1 MARDESRFIF
11 FLPHNLMSTDLELMF
26 TVFKLM
32 SIALELMFTACKHK
46 FSRYRDTFFLVIA
59 NNRIKSPKQ
68 PKSHQIIC
76 VIQYF
81 SVFLQTNEI
90 INLKPSCVQRQLIG
104 EILNRFERRGLR
116 VAGMKMMQLSD
127 EILRE
132 HYAHLVDKPFFP
144 SLAAS
149 MQASPVVAL
158 ALEGVDAV
166 QVVRTM
172 TGSTNG
178 REAAPGTIRGDY
190 SMSNQQ
196 NIVHASDSTSNAEI
210 ELRRFFKDEEIFD
223 YQSGAFGYIYG
234 SGEAK

>member
-1 MARDESRFIF
+1 MKK
-11 FLPHNLMSTDLELMF
+11 LVTTMMGVMLM
-26 TVFKLM
+26 TV
-32 SIALELMFTACKHK
+32 SAIAQVTPM
-46 FSRYRDTFFLVIA
+46 V
-59 NNRIKSPKQ
+59 
-68 PKSHQIIC
+68 
-76 VIQYF
+76 
-81 SVFLQTNEI
+81 
-90 INLKPSCVQRQLIG
+90 
-104 EILNRFERRGLR
+104 
-116 VAGMKMMQLSD
+116 
-127 EILRE
+127 
-132 HYAHLVDKPFFP
+132 LVDKPFFP

-210 ELRRFFKDEEIFD
+210 ELKRFFKDEEIFD

>member
-1 MARDESRFIF
+1 MFSA
-11 FLPHNLMSTDLELMF
+11 LELMF
-26 TVFKLM
+26 TVLEYM
-32 SIALELMFTACKHK
+32 SIALELMFTACEHN
-46 FSRYRDTFFLVIA
+46 FSRCRDTFFLINA
-59 NNRIKSPKQ
+59 NNRIKSPRQ

-76 VIQYF
+76 VIQFF

-90 INLKPSCVQRQLIG
+90 INQSREYHYGKNSCFTEAQLW
-104 EILNRFERRGLR
+104 
-116 VAGMKMMQLSD
+116 MMQLSD

-210 ELRRFFKDEEIFD
+210 ELRRFFKDGEIFD

>member
-1 MARDESRFIF
+1 
-11 FLPHNLMSTDLELMF
+11 
-26 TVFKLM
+26 
-32 SIALELMFTACKHK
+32 
-46 FSRYRDTFFLVIA
+46 
-59 NNRIKSPKQ
+59 
-68 PKSHQIIC
+68 
-76 VIQYF
+76 
-81 SVFLQTNEI
+81 
-90 INLKPSCVQRQLIG
+90 
-104 EILNRFERRGLR
+104 
-116 VAGMKMMQLSD
+116 MKMMQLSD

-132 HYAHLVDKPFFP
+132 HYAHLVDRPFFP

-196 NIVHASDSTSNAEI
+196 NIVHASDSTSNAAI
-210 ELRRFFKDEEIFD
+210 ELKRFFRDEEIFD
-223 YQSGAFGYIYG
+223 YTSGAFGYIYG
-234 SGEAK
+234 DGEAK